1 MSGPASVSA
10 SVVLDPLAWLA
21 HHFPDLPA
29 PSPDMSFPDLARL
42 VSAVSAR
49 RGQQELELRRL
60 GLMADFLDAH
70 LANATGRALSQ
81 AFDVPFVPAAIPAA
95 VGDGDRLSGGPAD
108 FPRACVP
115 CSPRPSA
122 VAPVTPSVMAPGSTT
137 IMAPGTP
144 SMVAPGRRLS
154 LASSAPP
161 SPSPSVASAPV
172 TPGRGQLP
180 GSGSVPGPSSRRT
193 SGASVP
199 AAPRSRTR
207 TAVVASTSE
216 PPVGF
221 DVASHSTWPETAP
234 SDWCR
239 ACWPEVRGM
248 RFSRRHDAGEGG
260 RRCRLGVTPVLQLPE
275 TLFGCPWGP
284 AKPFRSPARA
294 AGRMA
299 VPASVESSSTP
310 LTLRPGADLDAAQAA
325 GVGPAP
331 GGTSASSGQACVS
344 TPAVGARTQT
354 ASLSVS
360 ASQDL
365 PAQSEEAAAAGQVA
379 GVGGGSG
386 QRLGSLESGSFAAE
400 RGSGS
405 ASDGAAPDLHPFDG
419 EAAAG
424 SAGAEAAPSSSAA
437 PSPGAGL
444 ADPAAQSSAAA
455 CLAPTTVSAVA
466 PEASA
471 SPAVLPNLGVEG
483 F

>member
-49 RGQQELELRRL
+49 RAQQEVELRRL
-60 GLMADFLDAH
+60 GFVADFLDAH
-70 LANATGRALSQ
+70 LSNATGRVLSQ
-81 AFDVPFVPAAIPAA
+81 AFEVPFVPAAIPAA

-108 FPRACVP
+108 FPRACAP

-154 LASSAPP
+154 LASSAIP

-193 SGASVP
+193 SGASAA

-216 PPVGF
+216 PPDGF
-221 DVASHSTWPETAP
+221 DVASHSTWPEKAP

-275 TLFGCPWGP
+275 TLFGFRWVA
-284 AKPFRSPARA
+284 AKPCRSSARA

-299 VPASVESSSTP
+299 APASAELWSAPVTP
-310 LTLRPGADLDAAQAA
+310 HPGADPDAAQAA
-325 GVGPAP
+325 GVG
-331 GGTSASSGQACVS
+331 
-344 TPAVGARTQT
+344 
-354 ASLSVS
+354 
-360 ASQDL
+360 
-365 PAQSEEAAAAGQVA
+365 
-379 GVGGGSG
+379 
-386 QRLGSLESGSFAAE
+386 
-400 RGSGS
+400 
-405 ASDGAAPDLHPFDG
+405 PFDG

-424 SAGAEAAPSSSAA
+424 SAGAEATLSSSAA
-437 PSPGAGL
+437 LSPGAGL
-444 ADPAAQSSAAA
+444 VDPSAQSSAAA
-455 CLAPTTVSAVA
+455 CLAPTTVSAVET
-466 PEASA
+466 EASA
-471 SPAVLPNLGVEG
+471 SAAVLPNLALGG